1 MCPLTSTNG
10 QRSQTSAGGK
20 CYFRVIAHTWKGL
33 FFSLRSF
40 YTGVKINELG
50 QSITLEPMSFES
62 LSVVS
67 SQETTVQR
75 QTKDKL

>member
-1 MCPLTSTNG
+1 MLFQGNSSHLE
-10 QRSQTSAGGK
+10 RS
-20 CYFRVIAHTWKGL
+20 I
-33 FFSLRSF
+33 FSLGSF
-40 YTGVKINELG
+40 YTAVKINELG

-75 QTKDKL
+75 QTSNKLQAE